1 MQKWFKNQIV
11 PGAPPAN
18 ISAFATSPTTIKV
31 SWKPP
36 PQDRSNGRIVYYKL
50 FFVEEGRIDS
60 EADAVKLNTTEFVL
74 DELKRWTE
82 YKIWVLA
89 GTSVGDGPKS
99 YPITVQTH
107 EDGMYFLDSSVNSN
121 FNINHLTNETVS
133 KTNFSTLTLP
143 SFLYNHSTGFLS
155 LIKHDHFEIFN
166 IFGIFLTNF
175 KSSSFCEWLEDIGF
189 FMSVLTFLFFGFYLP
204 VFCRIDDIEDFCK
217 YFSFLHFAV

>member
-1 MQKWFKNQIV
+1 MKKNQIWNRIV

-18 ISAFATSPTTIKV
+18 ITAFATSPTTIKV
-31 SWKPP
+31 SWSPP

-50 FFVEEGRIDS
+50 FFVEEGRSDS

-107 EDGMYFLDSSVNSN
+107 EDGMYILEL
-121 FNINHLTNETVS
+121 IC
-133 KTNFSTLTLP
+133 
-143 SFLYNHSTGFLS
+143 LS
-155 LIKHDHFEIFN
+155 
-166 IFGIFLTNF
+166 
-175 KSSSFCEWLEDIGF
+175 
-189 FMSVLTFLFFGFYLP
+189 Y
-204 VFCRIDDIEDFCK
+204 
-217 YFSFLHFAV
+217 